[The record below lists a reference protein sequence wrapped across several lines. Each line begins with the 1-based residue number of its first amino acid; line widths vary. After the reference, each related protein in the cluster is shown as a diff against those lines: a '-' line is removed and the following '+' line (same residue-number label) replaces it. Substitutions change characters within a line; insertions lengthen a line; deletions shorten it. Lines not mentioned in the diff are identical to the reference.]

1 MSLTTLIFIALV
13 AFTLFHHLRPGG
25 HGGCGSHGSHGQA
38 PKNGGGDGP
47 A

>member
-13 AFTLFHHLRPGG
+13 AFMLFHHLRPGG
-25 HGGCGSHGSHGQA
+25 HGGCGGHGSGQA
-38 PKNGGGDGP
+38 PKQGGGD